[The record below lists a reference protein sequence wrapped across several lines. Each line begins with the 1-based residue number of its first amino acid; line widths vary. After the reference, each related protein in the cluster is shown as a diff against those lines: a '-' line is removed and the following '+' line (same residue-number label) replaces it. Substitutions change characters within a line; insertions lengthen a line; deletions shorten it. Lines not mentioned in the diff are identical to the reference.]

1 MLFAAAL
8 LLPHLTGSQ
17 PPDSIALLKPGVQ
30 RRVDVASASTRP
42 WVNANGWR
50 LERGSAKPFFYDV
63 AGDTAALA
71 AAEAFAYQREA
82 AVHTDAAGTASFER
96 MTAFLKTLE
105 PGPEQVRANVGV
117 IDDGSSQTGEV
128 MNLLAR
134 HNILFL
140 VESAP
145 RSDLAVNI
153 KLGSKEFPVFDAAN
167 PNEFAQKI
175 RQRITDEKRIL
186 RIYGSDVVLA
196 RLTGDSS
203 RARLHL
209 INYGGRPVYGLRVRV
224 LGNYPQRKLAL
235 FDVPDAQIQDY
246 EVLPEATEF
255 TLPVLRTYGVVDLF
269 SK

>member
-8 LLPHLTGSQ
+8 LLPHLTGSP
-17 PPDSIALLKPGVQ
+17 PPDSVSLPKPGVE
-30 RRVDVASASTRP
+30 RRVQVASATTRP

-50 LERGSAKPFFYDV
+50 LERGGGKPFFYDV

-71 AAEAFAYQREA
+71 AAEAFTYQREA
-82 AVHTDAAGTASFER
+82 AIHTDAAGTSSFER
-96 MTAFLKTLE
+96 MTAFLKTLGA
-105 PGPEQVRANVGV
+105 GPDKVIANVGV
-117 IDDGSSQTGEV
+117 IDDGSPQTGEV

-140 VESAP
+140 VEPAP

-175 RQRITDEKRIL
+175 RQRITDEKRII

-196 RLTGDSS
+196 RLTGDASH
-203 RARLHL
+203 ARLHL
-209 INYGGRPVYGLRVRV
+209 INYGGRPVYGLRVRI
-224 LGNYPQRKLAL
+224 LGDYPTKKLTV
-235 FDVPDAQIQDY
+235 FDVPDAQPQDY
-246 EVLPEATEF
+246 EVLQGATEF
-255 TLPVLRTYGVVDLF
+255 TLPEMRTYAVVDLF